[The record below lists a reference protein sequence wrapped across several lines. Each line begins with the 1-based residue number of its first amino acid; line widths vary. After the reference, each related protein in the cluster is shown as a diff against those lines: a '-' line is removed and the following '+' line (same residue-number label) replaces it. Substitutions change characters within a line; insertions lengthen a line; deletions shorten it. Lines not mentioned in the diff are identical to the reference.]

1 MRSKGIM
8 AHGLTRTTMAP
19 GVLQRVS
26 DRVSRL
32 EDRFVNLYVIDVG
45 KVALV
50 DTGTRRAE
58 PSSGKG

>member
-1 MRSKGIM
+1 M
-8 AHGLTRTTMAP
+8 AQ